1 MSSVYPAHINGHVCL
16 FSQYLPIIF
25 RRIVF
30 QHLILQNCKVSALY
44 ISNFCYFIFDC
55 DLFIMYD
62 KTIQKFTTKFKI
74 ICFKLCLNKKY
85 SRYATSSIR
94 LNESTKG
101 NFTYLHLIEHPRT
114 SQSNIS
120 RYQSTEKQLYPLA
133 SVEKDA
139 QTNFISCIK

>member
-1 MSSVYPAHINGHVCL
+1 MSSAYPTHINGHVCL

-30 QHLILQNCKVSALY
+30 LHVILQNCKVSALY
-44 ISNFCYFIFDC
+44 ISNFCNFIFDC

-74 ICFKLCLNKKY
+74 ICFKFCLNKKD
-85 SRYATSSIR
+85 SRYTTSSIR

-101 NFTYLHLIEHPRT
+101 DSTYLRLIEHPST
-114 SQSNIS
+114 SQLNVS
-120 RYQSTEKQLYPLA
+120 RYKSIEKQPYPLA
-133 SVEKDA
+133 CVRI
-139 QTNFISCIK
+139 NV